1 MTRRR
6 LLLIAG
12 GLLAL
17 NSGYLLAA
25 GAASLFHA
33 AQILLHPVL
42 GLAALK
48 LTLWAWRSSVA
59 PALRAD
65 PLRPLWLLSGGLLAG
80 TGIALLL
87 FGSTP
92 VTRPLLWAHLA
103 AAAGLTALL
112 ARRRLLLAP
121 LLAAASIAA
130 GGLLGDFL
138 PAPGPL
144 LNAGLPPA
152 TMAGEAMGGADGPF
166 FPSAAATGHGGLI
179 PEDFFLESETCGRC
193 HADITEQW
201 SESAHR
207 FASFNNP
214 WYRRSV
220 EYMQSVVGVTP
231 SKWCAG
237 CHDHAVLFSGLMDRP
252 LAEIVDTE
260 AASAGL
266 ACVSCHAVTR
276 VRNTAG
282 NAGFVIEYP
291 EMHDLAASG
300 EPLLRA
306 LHDLV
311 LHLDPEPHR
320 QAFLKPLHTG
330 DSSAFCST
338 CHKVHL
344 DEPVNDYRW
353 LRGFNSYD
361 NWQASGVSG
370 EGARSF
376 YYPAEPRTCA
386 DCHMPAVAGE
396 DPAAPDGLVRSHRF
410 AAANTALPTH
420 FGMDTQ
426 LQAVRDF
433 LAAGQVTVD
442 LFALTRDDESPGA
455 GEPTPAGADPLALAS
470 TFAVGEEAAAAP
482 SRYAPAGSPGTLTA
496 PLDEAGEILRPGET
510 VRVDVVVRTR
520 NLGHFFPSGTVDAH
534 DVWLEFR
541 ADDRDGRPFFWSG
554 FLGDGDAPADP
565 GADQAAESG
574 TGGSG
579 TGGSATDAP
588 VEPSAHF
595 FRSLLLDARGNP
607 IDKRNAWAA
616 RSALYISQIPP
627 GAAHTVRYRLRV
639 PEEVRGP
646 VTLTARLH
654 YRKFRWW
661 HTQWAFRGRAE
672 APTPATV
679 AAAYDDR
686 DWRFAE
692 GVAAPVVP
700 VVEMAS
706 ATVVLPTEESG
717 AGPAAPESP
726 AEDGAEDGARDEDA
740 GSALAQALRFNDY
753 GIGMLL
759 AGDLRAAEAAFAEVA
774 RRAPGYADAFVN
786 QARVRVQEGDPEG
799 ALAVLDRAFALD
811 PSLPRAR
818 FFAAMALKALGR
830 YDEAEEHLRGVL
842 AAFPRDRVANNQLGR
857 LHFLRREFAAA
868 VEIFEATL
876 RIDPEDLEAH
886 YNLMLSSQGLGDA
899 DRAARHRALYLRFKA
914 DESAEFLT
922 GAYRRAHPDDN
933 NERLPIHEHR
943 NALRAPGTGP
953 SDAGTP

>member
-1 MTRRR
+1 MTRRH
-6 LLLIAG
+6 LLLAAG

-48 LTLWAWRSSVA
+48 LTLWAWRSSVG

-65 PLRPLWLLSGGLLAG
+65 PLRPLYFLSGGVLAG
-80 TGIALLL
+80 TGLALLL

-92 VTRPLLWAHLA
+92 ATRPLLWAHLA

-130 GGLLGDFL
+130 GGFLGDFL

-166 FPSAAATGHGGLI
+166 FPSAAETGHGGLI

-214 WYRRSV
+214 WYRRSI

-396 DPAAPDGLVRSHRF
+396 DPAAPDGLIRSHRF

-420 FGMDTQ
+420 FGLDTQ

-442 LFALTRDDESPGA
+442 LFALTRDDESPEA
-455 GEPTPAGADPLALAS
+455 GEAAPAAADPLALAS

-554 FLGDGDAPADP
+554 FLGDGYDPADP
-565 GADQAAESG
+565 GADEAAG
-574 TGGSG
+574 NG

-607 IDKRNAWAA
+607 INKRNAWAA
-616 RSALYISQIPP
+616 RSALYVSQIPP
-627 GAAHTVRYRLRV
+627 GAAHAVRYRLRV

-654 YRKFRWW
+654 YRKFQWW

-672 APTPATV
+672 AATPATV

-686 DWRFAE
+686 DWRFDEA
-692 GVAAPVVP
+692 VAAPVVP

-706 ATVVLPTEESG
+706 ATVVLPTEEPG
-717 AGPAAPESP
+717 AGAAESESP
-726 AEDGAEDGARDEDA
+726 AEDDARADDA
-740 GSALAQALRFNDY
+740 GSALARALRFNDY

-759 AGDLRAAEAAFAEVA
+759 AGDLRAAESAFAEVA

-786 QARVRVQEGDPEG
+786 QARVRVREGDPEG

-811 PSLPRAR
+811 PALPRAR

-899 DRAARHRALYLRFKA
+899 DRAARHRDLYLRFKA

-943 NALRAPGTGP
+943 NALRPPGTDP
-953 SDAGTP
+953 AAGTP

>member
-6 LLLIAG
+6 LLLAAG

-25 GAASLFHA
+25 EGASLFHA

-42 GLAALK
+42 GIAAFKLA
-48 LTLWAWRSSVA
+48 LWGWKSLG

-65 PLRPLWLLSGGLLAG
+65 PLRSLFLLSGGVLGL
-80 TGIALLL
+80 TGLCLVV

-92 VTRPLLWAHLA
+92 ATRPLLFAHLA
-103 AAAGLTALL
+103 AAAGLAALL

-121 LLAAASIAA
+121 LVAGAAIALG
-130 GGLLGDFL
+130 GGLRELL

-166 FPSAAATGHGGLI
+166 FPSAAETAHGGLI
-179 PEDFFLESETCGRC
+179 PEDFFLESETCARC
-193 HADITEQW
+193 HADLTEQW

-214 WYRRSV
+214 WYRRSI

-252 LAEIVDTE
+252 LAEIVDTP

-276 VRNTAG
+276 VKDTAG
-282 NAGFVIEYP
+282 NAGFVLEYP

-376 YYPAEPRTCA
+376 YYPEEPRTCA
-386 DCHMPAVAGE
+386 DCHMPFVPGE
-396 DPAAPDGLVRSHRF
+396 DPAARDGLLRSHRF

-420 FGMDTQ
+420 FGLDAQ

-442 LFALTRDDESPGA
+442 LFALTRNDESPEA
-455 GEPTPAGADPLALAS
+455 AEALSRGADPLALAS
-470 TFAVGEEAAAAP
+470 TFAIGEEAAAAP

-496 PLDEAGEILRPGET
+496 PLDEAGTRLVPGET

-554 FLGDGDAPADP
+554 FLGEGGDPTDPTAGDG
-565 GADQAAESG
+565 AAGE
-574 TGGSG
+574 
-579 TGGSATDAP
+579 TDAP
-588 VEPSAHF
+588 VESSAHF

-607 IDKRNAWAA
+607 INKRNAWAA

-654 YRKFRWW
+654 YRKFQWW

-672 APTPATV
+672 APTAAAV

-686 DWRFAE
+686 EWRFDEA
-692 GVAAPVVP
+692 VAAPVVP

-706 ATVVLPTEESG
+706 ARVVLPTDEGGGPPETEAPTEDES
-717 AGPAAPESP
+717 
-726 AEDGAEDGARDEDA
+726 A
-740 GSALAQALRFNDY
+740 GSLARALRFNDY

-759 AGDLRAAEAAFAEVA
+759 AGDLRAAEAAFAQTA
-774 RRAPGYADAFVN
+774 RHAPGYADAFVN
-786 QARVRVQEGDPEG
+786 QARVRIQEGDPEG
-799 ALAVLDRAFALD
+799 ALAVLDEAFALD
-811 PSLPRAR
+811 PALPRAR

-857 LHFLRREFAAA
+857 LHFLRRDFAAA
-868 VEIFEATL
+868 VAVFERTL

-899 DRAARHRALYLRFKA
+899 DRAARHRDLYLRFKA

-922 GAYRRAHPDDN
+922 GDYRRAHPEDN

-943 NALRAPGTGP
+943 NALRPAGTGP
-953 SDAGTP
+953 AAGSP

>member
-6 LLLIAG
+6 ALLFAG
-12 GLLAL
+12 ALAAL

-25 GAASLFHA
+25 EEASLFHA
-33 AQILLHPVL
+33 AQILLHPLL
-42 GLAALK
+42 GIGALK
-48 LTLWAWRSSVA
+48 LALWAWRTVG

-65 PLRPLWLLSGGLLAG
+65 PLRPLFLLSGGVLLA
-80 TGIALLL
+80 TGLGLLV
-87 FGSTP
+87 FGATP
-92 VTRPLLWAHLA
+92 ATRPLLWAHLA
-103 AAAGLTALL
+103 AAAGLAALL
-112 ARRRLLLAP
+112 ARRRILLAP
-121 LLAAASIAA
+121 LLVAVSIPA
-130 GGLLGDFL
+130 GAVLRDRL
-138 PAPGPL
+138 PSPGPV

-152 TMAGEAMGGADGPF
+152 AMSGEAMGGADGPF
-166 FPSAAATGHGGLI
+166 FPSAAETAHGGLI
-179 PEDFFLESETCGRC
+179 PEDFFLESETCARC

-201 SESAHR
+201 AESAHR

-214 WYRRSV
+214 WYRRSI

-252 LAEIVDTE
+252 LAEIVDLP
-260 AASAGL
+260 AANAGL

-276 VRNTAG
+276 VKDTSG

-300 EPLLRA
+300 DPLLRA

-320 QAFLKPLHTG
+320 RAFLKPLHTG

-344 DEPVNDYRW
+344 DEPVNSYRW

-376 YYPAEPRTCA
+376 YYPEEPRTCA
-386 DCHMPAVAGE
+386 DCHMPMVAGE
-396 DPAAPDGLVRSHRF
+396 DPAAADGLVRSHRF

-420 FGMDTQ
+420 FGLDRQ
-426 LQAVRDF
+426 LEAVRDF
-433 LAAGQVTVD
+433 LRAGQVTVD
-442 LFALTRDDESPGA
+442 IFALTRNDEAPLEA
-455 GEPTPAGADPLALAS
+455 AVEPGADPLALAS
-470 TFAVGEEAAAAP
+470 TFAVGEEASAAP
-482 SRYAPAGSPGTLTA
+482 ARYRPAGAPGTLTA
-496 PLDEAGEILRPGET
+496 PLDRAGAALRPGET

-520 NLGHFFPSGTVDAH
+520 NVGHFFPSGTVDAH

-541 ADDRDGRPFFWSG
+541 ADDRDGRPFFRSG
-554 FLGDGDAPADP
+554 FTEPAT
-565 GADQAAESG
+565 GAAESAG
-574 TGGSG
+574 EPPPDDPGDG
-579 TGGSATDAP
+579 P

-616 RSALYISQIPP
+616 RTALYVSQIPP

-639 PEEVRGP
+639 PEGVRGP

-661 HTQWAFRGRAE
+661 HTQWVFRGRAD
-672 APTPATV
+672 APAADTV
-679 AAAYDDR
+679 APGYDDR
-686 DWRFAE
+686 DWRLDE
-692 GVAAPVVP
+692 TVSAPVLP
-700 VVEMAS
+700 PVEMAS
-706 ATVVLPTEESG
+706 ARVTLPTGE
-717 AGPAAPESP
+717 A
-726 AEDGAEDGARDEDA
+726 GAESAPPPDPPSA
-740 GSALAQALRFNDY
+740 GGPGGLAEALRFNDY
-753 GIGMLL
+753 GIGLLL

-774 RRAPGYADAFVN
+774 RRAPEYADAFVN
-786 QARVRVQEGDPEG
+786 LGRVRIREGDPEG
-799 ALAVLDRAFALD
+799 ALAALEDAFALD

-830 YDEAEEHLRGVL
+830 YDEAEEHLRAVL
-842 AAFPRDRVANNQLGR
+842 ARFPRDRVANNQLGR
-857 LHFLRREFAAA
+857 LHFLRRDFARA
-868 VEIFEATL
+868 VEIFERTL

-886 YNLMLSSQGLGDA
+886 YNLMLSSQGLGDRE
-899 DRAARHRALYLRFKA
+899 RAARHRELYLRFKA
-914 DESAEFLT
+914 DESADFLT
-922 GAYRRAHPDDN
+922 GDYRRTHPEDN

-943 NALRAPGTGP
+943 NALRYQG
-953 SDAGTP
+953 